1 MSLPAFSPALPPANP
16 AMLAPRWPARP
27 PVLLVRPE
35 IPCIAAL
42 GPPWPALAAGL
53 AAHFLSLAPLVAA
66 GCPSLAPGWPAR
78 HPVQLV
84 HPGLRL
90 VHPFLSL
97 LPLRCGER
105 RDYHRTHQSGHNQV
119 HYPLHRAFLLLPHRC
134 LDSPFR

>member
-42 GPPWPALAAGL
+42 GPRWPALAAGL

-66 GCPSLAPGWPAR
+66 GSPSLPQGWSAP
-78 HPVQLV
+78 HPVLLV
-84 HPGLRL
+84 HPEIPYIAALGPRWPALAAPIPEPAPPALRRL
-90 VHPFLSL
+90 AQLPPCPRERPLPSTLLS
-97 LPLRCGER
+97 
-105 RDYHRTHQSGHNQV
+105 S
-119 HYPLHRAFLLLPHRC
+119 
-134 LDSPFR
+134 

>member
-16 AMLAPRWPARP
+16 AVLAPGWPARP

-42 GPPWPALAAGL
+42 GPPRPALAAWL
-53 AAHFLSLAPLVAA
+53 AAHLLSLAPLVAA

-84 HPGLRL
+84 RPEIPCIAALGPPWPALGPPFPEPAPPALRRTAR
-90 VHPFLSL
+90 
-97 LPLRCGER
+97 LPPYSPER
-105 RDYHRTHQSGHNQV
+105 
-119 HYPLHRAFLLLPHRC
+119 P
-134 LDSPFR
+134 